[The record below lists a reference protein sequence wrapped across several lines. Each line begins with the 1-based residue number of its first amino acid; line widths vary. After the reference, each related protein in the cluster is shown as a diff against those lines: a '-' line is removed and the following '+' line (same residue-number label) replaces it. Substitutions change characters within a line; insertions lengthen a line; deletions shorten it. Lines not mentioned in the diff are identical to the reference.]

1 VTRLLL
7 PPGQPLAE
15 ARRQLDRSR
24 QLLPLP
30 TGDAITAGSVPWS
43 ATASWASSNTKGAW
57 TQVTS
62 ASVAD
67 AYGLIVFNSAATS
80 ASATDTSTVVDVG
93 VGGSGSEV
101 AIITDIAMGWRPSGF
116 FENRIPVF
124 VPAGSAISIRAAGV
138 ATSGSIPVVVVP
150 LGRTFTGRRPSTS
163 ALSLNAS
170 GAKGTNLSV
179 PGGANTKGAW
189 TQLVASTTEPYAG
202 LFIGVQGGADN
213 VQPIAN
219 ALVDIGVGASGSEVV
234 VVPNVAAF
242 SPTTS
247 EQIVVV
253 DNGPWY
259 LDIPA
264 GSRIAA
270 RYATSNTGMSLD
282 VIVTGI
288 R

>member
-1 VTRLLL
+1 VTKLLL
-7 PPGQPLAE
+7 PPGLPLAE
-15 ARRQLDRSR
+15 SRRQIDRSR

-30 TGDAITAGSVPWS
+30 TGDAITGSSVPWN
-43 ATASWASSNTKGAW
+43 ATATWSSTNTKGAW
-57 TQVTS
+57 TQVIA
-62 ASVAD
+62 ASVTD

-80 ASATDTSTVVDVG
+80 IAATDTSTVVDVG

-124 VPAGSAISIRAAGV
+124 VPAGSAISVRAAGV
-138 ATSGSIPVVVVP
+138 AGTGSIAVVVVP

-179 PGGANTKGAW
+179 PGASNTKGSW
-189 TQLVASTTEPYAG
+189 TQLVASTSEPYAG
-202 LFIGVQGGADN
+202 LVIGVQGGADN

-219 ALVDIGVGASGSEVV
+219 ALIDIGVGASGSEVV
-234 VVPNVAAF
+234 VVSNVAAF
-242 SPTTS
+242 STTTS
-247 EQIVVV
+247 EQLVVV

-270 RYATSNTGMSLD
+270 RFATSNTGMSLD